1 MGNFFIYL
9 FNSLGALKQMCS
21 LVCLKAK
28 NEEKQK
34 KYVSFDQV
42 KNKYLGPKKN
52 VKQKIRFFFLAIV
65 LWSKVKVFA
74 NFQKNINF

>member
-1 MGNFFIYL
+1 MGNFFTYL
-9 FNSLGALKQMCS
+9 FNILGALKQMCF

-42 KNKYLGPKKN
+42 KKKN
-52 VKQKIRFFFLAIV
+52 FGA
-65 LWSKVKVFA
+65 
-74 NFQKNINF
+74 